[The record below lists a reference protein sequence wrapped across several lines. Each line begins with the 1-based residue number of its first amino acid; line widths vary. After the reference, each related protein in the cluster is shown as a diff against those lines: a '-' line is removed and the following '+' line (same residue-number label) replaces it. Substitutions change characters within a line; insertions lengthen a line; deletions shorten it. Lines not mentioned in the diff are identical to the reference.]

1 MNVNVQELDGN
12 SDDEDEQMP
21 NGDIS
26 SNLRED
32 DDDLRDPVNV
42 TVSKLQLVD
51 LAGSEKSNLT
61 GTTG

>member
-1 MNVNVQELDGN
+1 
-12 SDDEDEQMP
+12 MP

-42 TVSKLQLVD
+42 RMIIEMST
-51 LAGSEKSNLT
+51 N
-61 GTTG
+61 

>member
-1 MNVNVQELDGN
+1 MDGN

-42 TVSKLQLVD
+42 RMIIKMCSNWILTVI
-51 LAGSEKSNLT
+51 NLLLSRNAWP
-61 GTTG
+61 

>member
-1 MNVNVQELDGN
+1 MDGN
-12 SDDEDEQMP
+12 SDDEDDQMP

-42 TVSKLQLVD
+42 RMIIKMC
-51 LAGSEKSNLT
+51 SN
-61 GTTG
+61 